1 MTSRIEQALISNNVD
16 VAELIKQ
23 LCAISAV
30 KNKKVPLFDDDV
42 FEKIKSIDALWR
54 KLSFFGIFLTMSS

>member
-30 KNKKVPLFDDDV
+30 KNKKGPLFDEDV
-42 FEKIKSIDALWR
+42 FEKIKSIDAPLE
-54 KLSFFGIFLTMSS
+54 KVKIFLEHS